1 MTFSLKQIAE
11 LIGATLIGDPD
22 IEIEGIGTLQ
32 EASKYQISYAVD
44 EKYLNSLVK
53 TKASAV
59 ILPKKLKE
67 HCHTNALIVD
77 DAYLAF
83 AKITHQF
90 KYYNTPVN
98 NSSSKAIID
107 SSASIENVT
116 IGPGCVIG
124 KNVSIGKNTII
135 DPNCVIE
142 DEVSIGEDSYIGANV
157 TIQRECQLGK
167 RCTILPGAVI
177 GSEGFGNARDEQ
189 KKWLSIAHL
198 GRVCIGDDVSIGANT
213 TIDRGTIDDTVIH
226 NGVKIDNLVQIAH
239 NVIIGENTAI
249 AAMTGIAGTTTIGKR
264 CMIGGMVGIVG
275 HLTITDDVIVNATS
289 TVNRSI
295 TKPGIYT
302 GFFPLM
308 THSDWKKAGIW
319 LTKLDKIT
327 KFLNI
332 KLKNLK

>member
-1 MTFSLKQIAE
+1 MTLSLEKIAE
-11 LIGATLIGDPD
+11 LIGATVIGDSA
-22 IEIEGIGTLQ
+22 IEINGINTLTN
-32 EASKYQISYAVD
+32 ANGNHISYAVSD
-44 EKYLNSLVK
+44 KYINSLSN
-53 TKASAV
+53 TKAGAV
-59 ILPKKLKE
+59 ILTKKLE
-67 HCHTNALIVD
+67 EYCPTNALIVD

-90 KYYNTPVN
+90 KHYNSQVN
-98 NSSSKAIID
+98 SPTKAIID
-107 SSASIENVT
+107 ITASVEDVT

-142 DEVSIGEDSYIGANV
+142 DEVSIGENSYIGANV

-167 RCTILPGAVI
+167 RCVILPGAVI
-177 GSEGFGNARDEQ
+177 GSEGFGNASDEQ
-189 KKWLSIAHL
+189 KNWQSIAHL

-213 TIDRGTIDDTVIH
+213 TIDRGTIDDTEIH

-264 CMIGGMVGIVG
+264 CLIGGMVGIVG
-275 HLTITDDVIVNATS
+275 HLTIADDVIVNATS

-308 THSDWKKAGIW
+308 THSGWKKAGMW

>member
-1 MTFSLKQIAE
+1 MTLSLEKIAE
-11 LIGATLIGDPD
+11 LIGATLIGDTD
-22 IEIEGIGTLQ
+22 IEIYGISTLQ
-32 EASKYQISYAVD
+32 EASKYQISYAVS
-44 EKYLNSLVK
+44 EKYLNSLAK
-53 TKASAV
+53 TKAGAV

-67 HCHTNALIVD
+67 HCPTNALIVD

-90 KYYNTPVN
+90 KHYNFPVN

-107 SSASIENVT
+107 SSASVEDVT

-124 KNVSIGKNTII
+124 KNVSIGSDTILET
-135 DPNCVIE
+135 NCVIE
-142 DEVSIGEDSYIGANV
+142 DEVSIGENSHIFANV
-157 TIQRECQLGK
+157 TIQRDCKLGK
-167 RCTILPGAVI
+167 RCVISPGAVI

-189 KKWLSIAHL
+189 KNWQNIAHL
-198 GRVCIGDDVSIGANT
+198 GRVRIGDDVAIGANT

-308 THSDWKKAGIW
+308 THSGWKKAGMW

>member
-1 MTFSLKQIAE
+1 VTITLEKIAE
-11 LIGATLIGDPD
+11 FIGATLIGDSST
-22 IEIEGIGTLQ
+22 EINGISTLSDAN
-32 EASKYQISYAVD
+32 ENQISYAVSS
-44 EKYLNSLVK
+44 KYVNSLSN
-53 TKASAV
+53 TKAGAV
-59 ILPKKLKE
+59 ILTKKLKK
-67 HCHTNALIVD
+67 HCPTNSLIVD

-83 AKITHQF
+83 AQITHQF
-90 KYYNTPVN
+90 KHYNSPIN
-98 NSSSKAIID
+98 NSSSIAKID
-107 SSASIENVT
+107 SSASVENVT

-124 KNVSIGKNTII
+124 KNVTIGKNTII
-135 DPNCVIE
+135 DSNSVIE
-142 DEVSIGEDSYIGANV
+142 DEVSIGENSHISANV

-167 RCTILPGAVI
+167 RCTILPGTVI

-189 KKWLSIAHL
+189 KNWQSIAHL

-275 HLTITDDVIVNATS
+275 HLTITDDVIINATS

-295 TKPGIYT
+295 TKPGTYT
-302 GFFPLM
+302 GFVPLM
-308 THSDWKKAGIW
+308 THSSWKKAGMW

-327 KFLNI
+327 KILNI

>member
-1 MTFSLKQIAE
+1 MTLSLEKIAQ

-22 IEIEGIGTLQ
+22 IEINGINTLKD
-32 EASKYQISYAVD
+32 ANKHQISYAVS
-44 EKYLNSLVK
+44 EKYINSLAN
-53 TKASAV
+53 TKAGAV

-67 HCHTNALIVD
+67 HCPTNALIVD

-90 KYYNTPVN
+90 QHFNSPVN

-107 SSASIENVT
+107 SSASVEDVT
-116 IGPGCVIG
+116 IGAGCVIG

-135 DPNCVIE
+135 APNCVIE
-142 DEVSIGEDSYIGANV
+142 DEVNIGENSYIGANV
-157 TIQRECQLGK
+157 VIQRKCQLGK
-167 RCTILPGAVI
+167 RCVILPGAII
-177 GSEGFGNARDEQ
+177 GSEGFGNAQNEQ
-189 KKWLSIAHL
+189 KSWQSIAHL

-249 AAMTGIAGTTTIGKR
+249 AAKTGIAGTTTIGKR

-308 THSDWKKAGIW
+308 THSGWKKAGMW

>member
-1 MTFSLKQIAE
+1 MTFSLEKIAK
-11 LIGATLIGDPD
+11 LIGATLIGDST
-22 IEIEGIGTLQ
+22 IEISGISTLR
-32 EASKYQISYAVD
+32 EANVNQISYAVN
-44 EKYLNSLVK
+44 EKYINALSS
-53 TKASAV
+53 TKAGAV
-59 ILPKKLKE
+59 ILPKKLKK
-67 HCHTNALIVD
+67 HCSTNALIVD

-83 AKITHQF
+83 AIITHQF
-90 KYYNTPVN
+90 KHYNFPVN
-98 NSSSKAIID
+98 NSLTNAIID
-107 SSASIENVT
+107 SSALVEDVT
-116 IGPGCVIG
+116 IASGCVIG
-124 KNVSIGKNTII
+124 RNVSIGKNTII

-142 DEVSIGEDSYIGANV
+142 DGVSIGENSYIGANV
-157 TIQRECQLGK
+157 TIQMECQIGK
-167 RCTILPGAVI
+167 RCAILPGAVI

-189 KKWLSIAHL
+189 KKWQSIAHL
-198 GRVCIGDDVSIGANT
+198 GRVCIGDDVNIGANT

-289 TVNRSI
+289 TVNRNI

-308 THSDWKKAGIW
+308 THSGWKKAGIW
-319 LTKLDKIT
+319 LTKLDKIA
-327 KFLNI
+327 KVLNI